1 MNVSL
6 AGCQIWCN
14 VRNVGRYRVRL
25 ADKCCDFQEYIDTTY
40 RTAMSYEPFS
50 CLGSARNEL
59 IVEIFQKI
67 SGFLSALGSYF
78 VVSDIARKVWHGKA
92 TDPYQRFM
100 VGLSLYDI
108 IFSSMFFLGAWLTPK
123 ETGWLWAV
131 GNTASCTS
139 EGFLF
144 IFGGVGELLCQMAIS
159 FNVLMLIAFNQNQEQ
174 FAKKMERPIHIIIFT
189 LALFIAAIPL
199 STQTYNP
206 FCGYCYYGVMYEKCS
221 SDKDE
226 EELCIMR
233 GNKTVEFVMSLT
245 YRVLLFFVLIFCT
258 IAMVWVYLHVR
269 RQELRMQRY
278 NFRQHNT
285 EKHKESKRIR
295 KILSLYTLSL
305 YLTYGIALLG
315 VLLPLPHRGLFL
327 IRPLTPLLGFL
338 NMLVYFLP
346 SRLKYQKDHPGTWLV
361 TAYFQLVRPCAPC
374 TLSLSGMCC
383 GQKEDME
390 DAPEMNIAKVN
401 TTNEETQSPPN
412 DTEP

>member
-1 MNVSL
+1 
-6 AGCQIWCN
+6 
-14 VRNVGRYRVRL
+14 
-25 ADKCCDFQEYIDTTY
+25 
-40 RTAMSYEPFS
+40 
-50 CLGSARNEL
+50 
-59 IVEIFQKI
+59 
-67 SGFLSALGSYF
+67 
-78 VVSDIARKVWHGKA
+78 
-92 TDPYQRFM
+92 
-100 VGLSLYDI
+100 
-108 IFSSMFFLGAWLTPK
+108 
-123 ETGWLWAV
+123 
-131 GNTASCTS
+131 
-139 EGFLF
+139 
-144 IFGGVGELLCQMAIS
+144 MAIS

-305 YLTYGIALLG
+305 YLTYGIALLSA
-315 VLLPLPHRGLFL
+315 VVPVPYNGLFL
-327 IRPLTPLLGFL
+327 SRTLFPMLGFY

-346 SRLKYQKDHPGTWLV
+346 NCLKYQRDHPGTWLV
-361 TAYFQLVRPCAPC
+361 TAYFQVLRPQAPCAWSP
-374 TLSLSGMCC
+374 SGMCA
-383 GQKEDME
+383 GQKEDVE
-390 DAPEMNIAKVN
+390 DAPEMNFAKFN
-401 TTNEETQSPPN
+401 AANEQTHPLSN
-412 DTEP
+412 DTQP